1 MNLFLLFRSNK
12 TYLKGCALI
21 RLSHEQV
28 IASVTPIT
36 PITLT
41 SYRPTNGFIFDIS
54 RYYLKHFLV
63 QQIFVDWHEMVNGH
77 RRADNM
83 KHLSLI
89 ITA

>member
-21 RLSHEQV
+21 RLSHELQ

-41 SYRPTNGFIFDIS
+41 LQLMVSYLILSPTFFGS
-54 RYYLKHFLV
+54 K
-63 QQIFVDWHEMVNGH
+63 IFVDWHEMVNGH